1 MHGPR
6 RRQLTRW
13 RRPGIDRGCR
23 GRRDARRAA
32 FPSPTRRNP
41 NAASFAPPW
50 FLMLSKP
57 PLRREYLE
65 VAETLAIAAAGGIT
79 FALLGVPAGLASGSV
94 LAGSPAAGAGRAV
107 R

>member
-6 RRQLTRW
+6 RRHLTP
-13 RRPGIDRGCR
+13 RRGPGIDRACR
-23 GRRDARRAA
+23 GRRDGRTAA
-32 FPSPTRRNP
+32 FHSPTRRNP

-57 PLRREYLE
+57 PPRREYLE

-79 FALLGVPAGLASGSV
+79 FALLGVSAGLVS
-94 LAGSPAAGAGRAV
+94 
-107 R
+107 